1 MTKDITSA
9 NASATLI
16 LDLFP
21 AGVALEQF
29 SADGAWSQ
37 DGYAVLETRM
47 GVDGKMAAG
56 YTPVE
61 KEVTFHFMPN
71 SPTIS
76 KLNLIWQTMETT
88 KTALWCNIIITVP
101 SIGMTYTCANGVL
114 MNYKMLPNAEKVL
127 EPIDATFRF
136 ESITAVPLT

>member
-1 MTKDITSA
+1 MNRDITSA
-9 NASATLI
+9 NASATLV

-21 AGVALEQF
+21 AGVKLEQF

-37 DGYAVLETRM
+37 DNYSVLETRM
-47 GVDGKMAAG
+47 GVDGYMAAG

-61 KEVTFHFMPN
+61 KEVTFHFQAN
-71 SPTIS
+71 SPSIE

-88 KTALWCNIIITVP
+88 KTALWCNITITVP
-101 SIGMTYTCANGVL
+101 SIKMRYICANGVL

-136 ESITAVPLT
+136 ESVTAVPM

>member
-1 MTKDITSA
+1 MNKDITSA

-16 LDLFP
+16 VDLFP
-21 AGVALEQF
+21 AGVKLEQF

-37 DGYAVLETRM
+37 DGYSVLETRM
-47 GVDGKMAAG
+47 GVDGYMAAG

-61 KEVTFHFMPN
+61 KEVTFHFQAN
-71 SPTIS
+71 SPTIE

-88 KTALWCNIIITVP
+88 KMALWCNITITIP
-101 SIGMTYTCANGVL
+101 SIKMTYVCANGVL

-136 ESITAVPLT
+136 ESITALPL

>member
-1 MTKDITSA
+1 MAKDITSA

-21 AGVALEQF
+21 AGVKLEHF

-37 DGYAVLETRM
+37 DQYQVLETRM
-47 GVDGKMAAG
+47 GVDGHMVAG

-61 KEVTFHFMPN
+61 KNVTFHFQPN
-71 SPTIS
+71 SPSIE
-76 KLNLIWQTMETT
+76 KLNLIWQTMETSRSP
-88 KTALWCNIIITVP
+88 LWCNIIITVP
-101 SIGMTYTCANGVL
+101 SIKTTYVCANGVL
-114 MNYKMLPNAEKVL
+114 MDYKMISNAAKVL

-136 ESITAVPLT
+136 ESVTAIPL

>member
-1 MTKDITSA
+1 MAKDITSA
-9 NASATLI
+9 NASATLV

-21 AGVALEQF
+21 AGIKLEQF

-37 DGYAVLETRM
+37 DEYSVLETRM
-47 GVDGKMAAG
+47 GVDGYMAAG

-61 KEVTFHFMPN
+61 KEVTFHFQAN
-71 SPTIS
+71 SPSID

-88 KTALWCNIIITVP
+88 KTALWCNITITVP
-101 SIGMTYTCANGVL
+101 SIKMTYVCANGVL
-114 MNYKMLPNAEKVL
+114 INYKMLPNAEKVL

-136 ESITAVPLT
+136 ESVTASPL